1 MSGPV
6 LLVHDDI
13 GTIAAV
19 RRVLTRAGHEVV
31 LATSAADAMIAF
43 GHHLPSLI
51 VLGPAVESGRGPE
64 VLEELSQHPNGA
76 ETRVLL
82 LGEEVAGYAYPVVPL
97 PLDGASFLE
106 LFESA
111 LQAPAYTQAPP
122 PATPSLEDTLFG
134 DLPVE
139 PQSTEERAHA
149 AVEFALEQ
157 AHQEFEAEA
166 VADLDASLA
175 RAETPEGAEPEWD
188 PFGGSGTESGGAFES
203 PPADGDDELAALEND
218 VREEAARRRQA
229 RLSLQQVAQLGEES
243 APADAEPAPLPVS
256 DPDLD
261 FGDMPSGEPSAPSF
275 APPVVDAVALE
286 EEQTRARRAALL
298 QAQREAKEARIRLAE
313 LREERAGDGASIQLE
328 SDALLH
334 QKQKEWAEREERIR
348 RYETQRQESL
358 KQAMA
363 EAEAA
368 RELSAQVGLRAEEA
382 EAAFAE
388 AGDGAGGTESQSFDE
403 LSDPELAEEAAAPPQ
418 VGSFA
423 DAAGEPDAS
432 GEPGS
437 EAPENEASFA
447 DAANEP
453 DAFGEP
459 GSEAPENEPSFADA
473 ANEPEAFGESGAEA
487 PENEASFADAANE
500 PEAFGESG
508 AEAPENEA
516 SFADAANEPE
526 AFGEAGAEAPENEA
540 SFADAANEP
549 EAFGEPGSEAP
560 ENEASFADAG
570 NEPDAF
576 RESGAEQAG
585 NEASFADAANE
596 PDAFR
601 EPGSEAPENEA
612 PFADAANEPDAFGEP
627 GSEAPESEAPFADA
641 AGETSAEIG
650 EPQQPDEQA
659 ISFADAGGEPEPEP
673 DPVGES
679 ASFVGSEAEPD
690 PVGES
695 TSFVG
700 SEAEPDPV
708 GESASFVGSGAEP
721 DPVGESA
728 SFAEADSELD
738 LVGES
743 APVAEAETEL
753 DLVGE
758 SAPVAE
764 AETELDLV
772 GESAPVAEA
781 ETELDLVGESSSFA
795 EAETELDLVGES
807 SSFSEV
813 DPELDL
819 VGESASFAEA
829 DPELELVGDSTSF
842 AGTDSEADPVGDSA
856 SFLQTALE
864 PDPVGGADLST
875 GADQQ
880 AGTLEPAAE
889 EAHHRAAL
897 EIGAAIAEEV
907 QSSSELNDWAE
918 AEPDDGSMDLT
929 GQDSAIGPDDFQTQ
943 RASAEALAV
952 TQAQAVEQEEVA
964 AARAEQLFQTVSAR
978 GQVASAAAARAL
990 AMARE
995 AQQEAEDEARRQ
1007 AAAAHREREEEAEA
1021 KRQLVEQTRRT
1032 VELEAQAQRERE
1044 ERERIAAEL
1053 LAQAQRERQE
1063 RDRLAEE
1070 LRAQA
1075 QREREERERIAAEL
1089 HAQTEREKQE
1099 RLRLEAEAEARATRE
1114 REEGLRLVREQ
1125 EAAARAAQAEKERL
1139 AEELRLREESARLE
1153 RETRDQ
1159 EARILAEHAR
1169 QEREVRERLEQQL
1182 QTQREQERV
1191 ERERVA
1197 QELEAA
1203 REAARVS
1210 EEKARSALL
1219 QVDEEKHGREESEQN
1234 RRHAEADAEQARA
1247 EAREM
1252 AARAEAALVAIPKE
1266 RGIIDRVPRTGIAP
1280 LEKLAELIRE
1290 LTSARVDVRLE
1301 LKADDAL
1308 RVLWLRAGGIAG
1320 ALSTAA
1326 GETLLDRAR
1335 QDGLIDPTQLRKL
1348 SPYKDRPASD
1358 QLSVLRENGLLRESE
1373 VIPLVQRYTEAVALA
1388 AFSEAGSLYR
1398 LATEA
1403 IPADVPLA
1411 ASTRPVI
1418 HLLAEGLRRGAD
1430 PASVLSTLGGLR
1442 AIPVRKRS
1450 ELEPGRLELSERERR
1465 LLESVDGVA
1474 TIESLLLGSGV
1485 RQDTALRVL
1494 VVARALGM
1502 LELMPASESSPS
1514 EPLPE
1519 LEVQRLNAKLS
1530 EIRDADYF
1538 TVLGV
1543 PRSAGKDEVLRA
1555 YELLSTEFHPLRFST
1570 HPDPGVPRRAEELL
1584 SFLSEAVT
1592 ALGDDRLRG
1601 QYARNLAD

>member
-51 VLGPAVESGRGPE
+51 VLGPAVESGRGRE

-111 LQAPAYTQAPP
+111 LQAPAYTQAAAPVP
-122 PATPSLEDTLFG
+122 SSLEDTLFG

-139 PQSTEERAHA
+139 EQSTEQRAHA

-175 RAETPEGAEPEWD
+175 RTDAAEGAEPEWD
-188 PFGGSGTESGGAFES
+188 PFGGSGAESGEAFES
-203 PPADGDDELAALEND
+203 PPADGDDELAALENE

-229 RLSLQQVAQLGEES
+229 RLSLQQVAQLGEE
-243 APADAEPAPLPVS
+243 PASSPGTEPAPLPAS

-261 FGDMPSGEPSAPSF
+261 FGDMGSGEPFAPTF
-275 APPVVDAVALE
+275 APPAVDAVALE
-286 EEQTRARRAALL
+286 EEQTRVRRAALL

-348 RYETQRQESL
+348 RNETHRQESL

-368 RELSAQVGLRAEEA
+368 RELSAQVGLKAEEA
-382 EAAFAE
+382 EAARQEAAFAE
-388 AGDGAGGTESQSFDE
+388 AEAEAEAGAPSVDEAAPFQEAKSQPFDE
-403 LSDPELAEEAAAPPQ
+403 LSDPELGGAASPSPDALGEAAAEQQP
-418 VGSFA
+418 
-423 DAAGEPDAS
+423 DGEV
-432 GEPGS
+432 
-437 EAPENEASFA
+437 ASFA
-447 DAANEP
+447 DAAADP
-453 DAFGEP
+453 DTFGET
-459 GSEAPENEPSFADA
+459 GYEPQLPD
-473 ANEPEAFGESGAEA
+473 EQTH
-487 PENEASFADAANE
+487 
-500 PEAFGESG
+500 
-508 AEAPENEA
+508 
-516 SFADAANEPE
+516 
-526 AFGEAGAEAPENEA
+526 
-540 SFADAANEP
+540 
-549 EAFGEPGSEAP
+549 
-560 ENEASFADAG
+560 SFADAG
-570 NEPDAF
+570 AEPDAL
-576 RESGAEQAG
+576 EATGSEPQPIEQA
-585 NEASFADAANE
+585 ASFAGDGEFDAV
-596 PDAFR
+596 
-601 EPGSEAPENEA
+601 
-612 PFADAANEPDAFGEP
+612 GEP
-627 GSEAPESEAPFADA
+627 GAEPE
-641 AGETSAEIG
+641 
-650 EPQQPDEQA
+650 PDEQA
-659 ISFADAGGEPEPEP
+659 ASFANAWDDPEAIEAAGATEP
-673 DPVGES
+673 DLVGDSASFVETDSEPDLVGES
-679 ASFVGSEAEPD
+679 ASFVEAATEPD
-690 PVGES
+690 L
-695 TSFVG
+695 
-700 SEAEPDPV
+700 V
-708 GESASFVGSGAEP
+708 GESASFVEAVTEP
-721 DPVGESA
+721 DLVGESA
-728 SFAEADSELD
+728 SFVEAVTEPDLVGESASFVEAATEPDLVGESASFVEADSELD
-738 LVGES
+738 LVGEAES
-743 APVAEAETEL
+743 FSGSEQPVA
-753 DLVGE
+753 
-758 SAPVAE
+758 
-764 AETELDLV
+764 
-772 GESAPVAEA
+772 
-781 ETELDLVGESSSFA
+781 SS
-795 EAETELDLVGES
+795 
-807 SSFSEV
+807 
-813 DPELDL
+813 
-819 VGESASFAEA
+819 
-829 DPELELVGDSTSF
+829 LEIS
-842 AGTDSEADPVGDSA
+842 
-856 SFLQTALE
+856 
-864 PDPVGGADLST
+864 
-875 GADQQ
+875 
-880 AGTLEPAAE
+880 AE
-889 EAHHRAAL
+889 EAHHLAAL
-897 EIGAAIAEEV
+897 EISAAIEEEV
-907 QSSSELNDWAE
+907 QPPAEVDDWAE
-918 AEPDDGSMDLT
+918 AEPDDGAMDLT
-929 GQDSAIGPDDFQTQ
+929 GQDSAIGPADAASDDFRTQ

-952 TQAQAVEQEEVA
+952 TQAQTVEQEEVA
-964 AARAEQLFQTVSAR
+964 AARAEQVFQTVSAR

-995 AQQEAEDEARRQ
+995 AQQEAEDEAQRLAE
-1007 AAAAHREREEEAEA
+1007 AAQREREGEAEA
-1021 KRQLVEQTRRT
+1021 KRQLIEQTRRT

-1044 ERERIAAEL
+1044 ERERTEVELLAKAQREREERERTAAEL

-1089 HAQTEREKQE
+1089 LAQTERERQE

-1114 REEGLRLVREQ
+1114 REEGLRLAREK
-1125 EAAARAAQAEKERL
+1125 EAAARTAQAEKERL
-1139 AEELRLREESARLE
+1139 AEELRIREEGARLE

-1169 QEREVRERLEQQL
+1169 QEREARERLEQQL
-1182 QTQREQERV
+1182 QTQLEQERV

-1203 REAARVS
+1203 REAARAS
-1210 EEKARSALL
+1210 EERARSALL
-1219 QVDEEKHGREESEQN
+1219 QVDEERHGREESEQS
-1234 RRHAEADAEQARA
+1234 RRHAEADAEKARA

-1320 ALSTAA
+1320 ALSTAS

-1450 ELEPGRLELSERERR
+1450 ELEPGRLELGERERR

-1502 LELMPASESSPS
+1502 LELMPAADSTPS

-1530 EIRDADYF
+1530 EIREADYF

-1570 HPDPGVPRRAEELL
+1570 HPDPGVPRRAEELQ